1 MASFFN
7 TSFLLLLCLSAASCL
22 TIHPDSHP
30 NLDST
35 ESSPFF
41 ESQPDIKSTN
51 LEKLQQL
58 LTGMWIQANL
68 TAPTTVF
75 ACLDENVSELTVNM
89 IGLTL
94 DLFQKGQFDTLH
106 QNLTSFMRAFPS
118 TTLTCLKKNSEVA
131 QLLNAT
137 GIGSEP
143 NSVRMSQLG
152 VYVATHQLQIKT
164 YVSLA
169 RISFQYGDL
178 RDIGKTFVKVLQDA
192 FTASKKNKNLEL

>member
-1 MASFFN
+1 MAFSLQPPL
-7 TSFLLLLCLSAASCL
+7 LLLLCLSAASCL
-22 TIHPDSHP
+22 TIRPDSP
-30 NLDST
+30 LNLNPT
-35 ESSPFF
+35 EHLSFSK
-41 ESQPDIKSTN
+41 SQPELKSPN

-58 LTGMWIQANL
+58 LTGMWMQANL
-68 TAPTTVF
+68 SAPTTAF

-94 DLFQKGQFDTLH
+94 DLFHQGQFDTLH
-106 QNLTSFMRAFPS
+106 QNLTSFMRSFPNA
-118 TTLTCLKKNSEVA
+118 TLSCLKKNSEVA

-152 VYVATHQLQIKT
+152 VYVAINQLKIKT

-169 RISFQYGDL
+169 RLSFQYGDL
-178 RDIGKTFVKVLQDA
+178 RDIGKTFIKVLQDA
-192 FTASKKNKNLEL
+192 FAASKKKEN